1 MKHKTLYHNGEIY
14 TCNLRDE
21 VARSMVVQDD
31 QILYVGPYREAC
43 RLLDDDTAVVD
54 LRGKAVIPGFFDSFL
69 YLQGHSKDETEN
81 YPFPVNDFALSQK
94 AIAFSK
100 ECAARGITSACIS
113 TDRGADTV
121 RTVTR
126 CALKGNLALR
136 ATFLIGDPE
145 NSVATDAFHHRLL
158 DCGICTGL
166 GDGFVR
172 IGAAIL
178 SAQNEQSFKNNVSRL
193 LESGMQLHFHTENE
207 SELEKVLFLYK
218 NASVGEGIIKRPKI
232 TVNYPISE
240 KIAERIVSLGM
251 IVVTSPMHW
260 HVFSSNASPLPLQM
274 LLEKSALAIASFAK
288 EAEQAN
294 SMKAVQMLL
303 EAERG
308 LSISQALRA
317 CTFGG
322 AFASFAESKVGSIEW
337 GKSADFCLL
346 SSSLQ
351 AIPRERMDSVF
362 VEKTFIGGKPV
373 YERTT
378 FSLSEE
384 RSKVARFPTPFSK

>member
-69 YLQGHSKDETEN
+69 YLQGHGKDETEN

-172 IGAAIL
+172 IGAAIV
-178 SAQNEQSFKNNVSRL
+178 SAEEQEVLENSVSRL
-193 LESGMQLHFHTENE
+193 LEAGMQLHFHTNNENE
-207 SELEKVLFLYK
+207 LDKVLSLYK
-218 NASVGEGIIKRPKI
+218 NASEGDGIIKRPKI
-232 TVNYPISE
+232 TVNYKISE
-240 KIAERIVSLGM
+240 KAAERIVSLGM
-251 IVVTSPMHW
+251 IVVTSPMRW
-260 HVFSSNASPLPLQM
+260 QTSSQNESPLPLQI
-274 LLEKSALAIASFAK
+274 LLEKSALSVASFAK
-288 EAEQAN
+288 EAEQAHFMR
-294 SMKAVQMLL
+294 SVQMLL
-303 EAERG
+303 EAEQG

-346 SSSLQ
+346 SSSLD
-351 AIPRERMDSVF
+351 ATPLERMDGVF

-373 YERTT
+373 YERAS
-378 FSLSEE
+378 FSLSSEPL
-384 RSKVARFPTPFSK
+384 KVSRFPAPFSK